1 MHKNVL
7 VKVVA
12 ADAGENRKNPVFC
25 TGFSL
30 FFMLLAFYGY
40 AGLFT
45 PHYLSSSPSIYS
57 VRLLIQRYEI
67 FFNCQII

>member
-40 AGLFT
+40 AGLLS
-45 PHYLSSSPSIYS
+45 PHCSPSS
-57 VRLLIQRYEI
+57 LP
-67 FFNCQII
+67 